1 MDGIEWSGDDAG
13 AERRDEETAEAAM
26 RKQAGE
32 KRVREEG
39 TRGKQ
44 QGRRVRKMQRA
55 NREQVDVSRAGPEV
69 VEQS

>member
-1 MDGIEWSGDDAG
+1 MDGIEWSGDDAV
-13 AERRDEETAEAAM
+13 AERRDEETAEAAV
-26 RKQAGE
+26 RKQAG
-32 KRVREEG
+32 RQRMREEG

-44 QGRRVRKMQRA
+44 HGQRRRKVQRA

>member
-1 MDGIEWSGDDAG
+1 
-13 AERRDEETAEAAM
+13 M

-44 QGRRVRKMQRA
+44 QGRRVRQMQRA
-55 NREQVDVSRAGPEV
+55 NREQVDVSRAGPEI